1 MKENK
6 MRIYL
11 IVFVIFI
18 VFLWFS
24 PKIFFPDPDPAWI
37 PQCFVQQDGYFY
49 NQSEVHYEKEI
60 EKEYLKYGKITSFI
74 EYKTIAD
81 LKDLSTNYNE
91 YMNKDVY
98 LNKADTTYIYLK
110 YDEQQYLKLKK
121 IGDSEV
127 LIK

>member
-1 MKENK
+1 M
-6 MRIYL
+6 
-11 IVFVIFI
+11 
-18 VFLWFS
+18 S
-24 PKIFFPDPDPAWI
+24 
-37 PQCFVQQDGYFY
+37 FVQQDGYFY
-49 NQSEVHYEKEI
+49 NQSEFHYEKEI